1 MNVFILFIHEKRES
15 KLEKD
20 RRQKSNSN
28 MREMI
33 RKKRNVCA
41 LSMRVYRIE
50 WIPGDLRVCVEGVQN
65 FLVYILPKN

>member
-20 RRQKSNSN
+20 RRQKSNPN

-33 RKKRNVCA
+33 RKKEMFVLC
-41 LSMRVYRIE
+41 L
-50 WIPGDLRVCVEGVQN
+50 
-65 FLVYILPKN
+65 

>member
-1 MNVFILFIHEKRES
+1 MNVFILFIHQKRES

-50 WIPGDLRVCVEGVQN
+50 
-65 FLVYILPKN
+65 

>member
-1 MNVFILFIHEKRES
+1 MNVFIIFIHEKRES

-33 RKKRNVCA
+33 RKKEMFVLC
-41 LSMRVYRIE
+41 LWEYIE
-50 WIPGDLRVCVEGVQN
+50 KSEFLMIYEFVEGVRN